1 MDDDEIIISRV
12 SNGFVIRGFRYDQR
26 VIVGR
31 EEVAVAATPGD
42 LKDWI
47 GGWAL
52 AQASSPKEPT

>member
-26 VIVGR
+26 AIVGR

-47 GGWAL
+47 GDWAS
-52 AQASSPKEPT
+52 AQVAGPKESA